1 LRLISFFLYLRNG
14 RISIFLVLVMSNI
27 KYTPETRK
35 AQMPK
40 RMTAKEGAQLAAAE
54 FSLPTFTTQ

>member
-1 LRLISFFLYLRNG
+1 
-14 RISIFLVLVMSNI
+14 MSNI